1 MKIRM
6 PGAISPAAKLS
17 RFQVAALGRIT
28 KHECFGAGTYAGAST
43 SEPLG

>member
-6 PGAISPAAKLS
+6 AGAISPAAKVS

-28 KHECFGAGTYAGAST
+28 KHECFGAGTHAGAST
-43 SEPLG
+43 SGPMG